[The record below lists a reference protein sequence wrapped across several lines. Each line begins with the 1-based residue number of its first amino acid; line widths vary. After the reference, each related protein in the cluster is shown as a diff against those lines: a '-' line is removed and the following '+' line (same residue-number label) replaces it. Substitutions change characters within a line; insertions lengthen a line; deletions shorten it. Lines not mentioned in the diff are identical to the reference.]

1 MKLKKHKE
9 AEEVTETAKTAAE
22 ETPAAELTETEKLV
36 AELAEKDEKIK
47 ALTEEAARATA
58 DYYNLRTRV
67 ERDRERDMKF
77 AAERS
82 VNGLLP
88 VYENLERI
96 FDSVPDKED
105 NFAKG
110 VSMVIKQF
118 YEVLA
123 GLGLEEIKADGKFD
137 PSLHEAVMME
147 PVDEEEMDGT
157 VLSVFRKGYS
167 LAGRVLRAAQVKVG
181 RYEKA

>member
-1 MKLKKHKE
+1 MKKNKEEELKNQERE
-9 AEEVTETAKTAAE
+9 ASAQPAE
-22 ETPAAELTETEKLV
+22 AAELSEMDKLK

-47 ALTEEAARATA
+47 ALTEEAARARA
-58 DYYNLRTRV
+58 DYYNFRTRV

-88 VYENLERI
+88 VYENLERV
-96 FDSVPDKED
+96 FESLPDKED

-110 VSMVIKQF
+110 VSMVVKQF
-118 YEVLA
+118 FEVL
-123 GLGLEEIKADGKFD
+123 GSLGLEEIRAEGKFD
-137 PSLHEAVMME
+137 PSLHEAVMTE
-147 PVDEEEMDGT
+147 AVKDEAEDGS
-157 VLSVFRKGYS
+157 VLAVFRKGYT

-181 RYEKA
+181 KYEKP

>member
-1 MKLKKHKE
+1 MKKNKEEDLKNKE
-9 AEEVTETAKTAAE
+9 SEVSAQPAEVTELSETDKLKAE
-22 ETPAAELTETEKLV
+22 V
-36 AELAEKDEKIK
+36 VEKDDKIK
-47 ALTEEAARATA
+47 ALTEEAARARA
-58 DYYNLRTRV
+58 DYYNFRTRV

-82 VNGLLP
+82 VSGLLP

-96 FDSVPDKED
+96 FESLPDKED

-118 YEVLA
+118 FEVL
-123 GLGLEEIKADGKFD
+123 GNLGLEEIKAEGKFD

-147 PVDEEEMDGT
+147 TVREETEDGDI
-157 VLSVFRKGYS
+157 LAVFRKGYT

-181 RYEKA
+181 KFE

>member
-1 MKLKKHKE
+1 MKEKKHKE
-9 AEEVTETAKTAAE
+9 AEEQTVQMPAE
-22 ETPAAELTETEKLV
+22 EQTPELTEAEKLA
-36 AELAEKDEKIK
+36 AELAEKEETIK
-47 ALTEEAARATA
+47 ALTEEAARARA

-67 ERDRERDMKF
+67 ERDRERDMKL

-82 VNGLLP
+82 VSGLLP

-96 FDSVPDKED
+96 FDSVADKED

-118 YEVLA
+118 FEVM
-123 GLGLEEIKADGKFD
+123 GSLGLAEIPAEGKFD

-147 PVDEEEMDGT
+147 PVEAEEQDGAI
-157 VLSVFRKGYS
+157 LAVFRKGYT
-167 LAGRVLRAAQVKVG
+167 LAGKVLRAAQVKVG
-181 RYEKA
+181 KYEKA

>member
-1 MKLKKHKE
+1 MKKNKEEELKNQEKEASAQPAEITELSETDKLK
-9 AEEVTETAKTAAE
+9 
-22 ETPAAELTETEKLV
+22 

-47 ALTEEAARATA
+47 ALTEEAARARA
-58 DYYNLRTRV
+58 DYYNFRTRV

-82 VNGLLP
+82 VSGLLP
-88 VYENLERI
+88 VYENLERV
-96 FDSVPDKED
+96 FESLPDKED

-118 YEVLA
+118 FEVLDS
-123 GLGLEEIKADGKFD
+123 LGLEEIKAEGKFD
-137 PSLHEAVMME
+137 PSLHEAVMTE
-147 PVDEEEMDGT
+147 AVKDEAEDRS
-157 VLSVFRKGYS
+157 VLAVFRKGYT

-181 RYEKA
+181 KFE

>member
-1 MKLKKHKE
+1 MKKNKEEELKNQEKEASAQPAEITELSETDKLK
-9 AEEVTETAKTAAE
+9 
-22 ETPAAELTETEKLV
+22 

-47 ALTEEAARATA
+47 ALTEEAARARA
-58 DYYNLRTRV
+58 DYYNFRARV

-82 VNGLLP
+82 VSGLLP
-88 VYENLERI
+88 VYENLERV
-96 FDSVPDKED
+96 FESLPDKED

-118 YEVLA
+118 FEVLG
-123 GLGLEEIKADGKFD
+123 GLGLEEIKAEGKFD
-137 PSLHEAVMME
+137 PSLHEAVMTE
-147 PVDEEEMDGT
+147 AVKDEAEDRS
-157 VLSVFRKGYS
+157 VLAVFRKGYT

-181 RYEKA
+181 KYEKP

>member
-1 MKLKKHKE
+1 MKLKKRKE
-9 AEEVTETAKTAAE
+9 TEEVQEIQDKVS
-22 ETPAAELTETEKLV
+22 ETEPAESAKAKDIA

-47 ALTEEAARATA
+47 ALTEEAARAVA

-67 ERDRERDMKF
+67 ERDRERDIKM

-82 VNGLLP
+82 VSALLP

-96 FDSVPDKED
+96 FESVPDKED

-110 VSMVIKQF
+110 VSMVIRQF
-118 YEVLA
+118 FEVL
-123 GLGLEEIKADGKFD
+123 GNLGLEEIKADGKFD

-147 PVDEEEMDGT
+147 PVDEEEKDGL
-157 VLSVFRKGYS
+157 VLAVFRKGYM

-181 RYEKA
+181 KYEK